1 MTGEELAA
9 AVQDSLLNAEPYVGG
24 SPGVADAQVLTVME
38 VRGLIGSRGGLTR
51 KGANEAKS
59 LQAERWGT

>member
-1 MTGEELAA
+1 VISEELEQQ
-9 AVQDSLLNAEPYVGG
+9 VRDSLLNADAWTGG
-24 SPGVADAQVLTVME
+24 FPGLANEQVLTVME

-51 KGANEAKS
+51 KGALEARR

>member
-1 MTGEELAA
+1 MTGEELEEK
-9 AVQDSLLNAEPYVGG
+9 VQDALLNADTYTGG
-24 SPGVADAQVLTVME
+24 SPGLADGQVLTVME

-51 KGANEAKS
+51 KGAQEARR